1 MTALA
6 AGVVDGV
13 AAESGDGETLDG
25 IGDLR
30 PRDSEADGAAV
41 AGALGAGHDVGRDAP
56 VLDAEPLVAGA
67 APGGLHFVADED
79 AAVVAH
85 DALDNREIF
94 LGRRDEA
101 RHALNRFAD
110 EAGDAAGGGA
120 ADQVLHVLGA
130 AHLAIRIL
138 QAEGTAV
145 AVGVVGVNHAG
156 VGGPD
161 APGSLAGERHGLRG
175 TAVIGVAQRHDLRT
189 AGIAARRQNGGFVGF
204 GAAVG
209 EERFGQLAI
218 GRERGDFLGKSRLRF
233 IGVDG
238 GDVLQGVHLAVDLG
252 VDLLIAVAHADGDDA
267 AQKIQVLIAVRVPDV
282 LIFGARYH

>member
-30 PRDSEADGAAV
+30 PRDSATDGAAV
-41 AGALGAGHDVGRDAP
+41 AETLGAGHDVGRDAP

-67 APGGLHFVADED
+67 APTGLHFVADED

-85 DALDNREIF
+85 DAFDNREVF

-101 RHALNRFAD
+101 GHALNGFAD
-110 EAGDAAGGGA
+110 EAGDAAGGGT

-130 AHLAIRIL
+130 AHFAIRIF
-138 QAEGTAV
+138 QTEGAAV
-145 AVGVVGVNHAG
+145 AVSVVGMNHAG

-161 APGSLAGERHGLRG
+161 APRPLARERHGLRG
-175 TAVIGVAQRHDLRT
+175 TAVIGVAQRHDLRA
-189 AGIAARRQNGGFVGF
+189 AGIAARRRNGGLVGF

-209 EERFGQLAI
+209 EE
-218 GRERGDFLGKSRLRF
+218 
-233 IGVDG
+233 
-238 GDVLQGVHLAVDLG
+238 H
-252 VDLLIAVAHADGDDA
+252 
-267 AQKIQVLIAVRVPDV
+267 
-282 LIFGARYH
+282 